1 MVDYTI
7 RLMKKKDIPQVQ
19 RVAKVSWNSTYEG
32 IIPHEI
38 QNNFL
43 KRAYSY
49 KILKRRLKYS
59 MMLVAEVHGKIVGF
73 ANYSYVSSEGST
85 QLGALYI
92 YPEFQGYGIGTAFLK
107 EGVKILDDIKEIQ
120 LNVEKNNLVGMRFYQ
135 AKGFE
140 KISETEEDFNGHTIH
155 TINMKLKIKENMNV

>member
-1 MVDYTI
+1 MDYNI

-32 IIPHEI
+32 IIPLEI
-38 QNNFL
+38 QSNFL

-49 KILKRRLKYS
+49 KTLKRKLKYS

-73 ANYSYVSSEGST
+73 ANYSHVSSEGST
-85 QLGALYI
+85 LLGAIYI
-92 YPEFQGYGIGTAFLK
+92 YPEFQGYGIGTAFLI
-107 EGVKILDDIKEIQ
+107 EGVKVLNVKEIR
-120 LNVEKNNLVGMRFYQ
+120 LNVEKNNSIGVRFYQ

-140 KISETEEDFNGHTIH
+140 KISETEEDFNGHTIQ